1 MPSET
6 GSRLKQLGLALLNA
20 TLMLVALVLL
30 LAVVLVWQLRGL
42 ADEVRTGLRTD
53 LAAMQGEVQAART
66 EAREA
71 LAALDDPE
79 RAGTAREDLRA
90 LVTRLE
96 ALDPAAVTPD
106 ASEETASLFHRL
118 ALAIIAVAA
127 QGLAGQGPAR

>member
-42 ADEVRTGLRTD
+42 ATDLRTD
-53 LAAMQGEVQAART
+53 LGAMQAQVQAART

-79 RAGTAREDLRA
+79 RAGAAREDLRA

-96 ALDPAAVTPD
+96 AMEEAPD
-106 ASEETASLFHRL
+106 LGDGALLHRL
-118 ALAIIAVAA
+118 ALAIIATAA
-127 QGLAGQGPAR
+127 QGLMGQGAER

>member
-42 ADEVRTGLRTD
+42 ATDLRTD
-53 LAAMQGEVQAART
+53 LGAMQAQVQAART

-79 RAGTAREDLRA
+79 RAGAAREDLRA

-96 ALDPAAVTPD
+96 AMEEAPD
-106 ASEETASLFHRL
+106 LGDGALLHRL
-118 ALAIIAVAA
+118 ALAIIATAA
-127 QGLAGQGPAR
+127 QGLIGQGAER

>member
-42 ADEVRTGLRTD
+42 ATDLRTD
-53 LAAMQGEVQAART
+53 LVAMQGQVQAART

-79 RAGTAREDLRA
+79 RAGAAREDLRA

-96 ALDPAAVTPD
+96 AMEEAPD
-106 ASEETASLFHRL
+106 LGDGALLHRL

-127 QGLAGQGPAR
+127 QGLAGQVPAR

>member
-42 ADEVRTGLRTD
+42 ADDVLTGLRTD
-53 LAAMQGEVQAART
+53 LAAMQGELQAART

-71 LAALDDPE
+71 LAALDDPARE
-79 RAGTAREDLRA
+79 GAAREDLRA

-96 ALDPAAVTPD
+96 ALDPAAAAPD
-106 ASEETASLFHRL
+106 ASGEDASLFRRL

-127 QGLAGQGPAR
+127 QGLAGQLPAR